1 MRTTWRRVVKTKPL
15 IFLLTI
21 ILSFTCLTD
30 NSFGYGINT
39 HFYDNFYLRGGPRF
53 RRPNRGYTYLFVNSD
68 RSKLFSFTLGY
79 SNRHSSENV
88 TGRDRFTIRT
98 NYQPTDA
105 FSMSFNVEYANLFD
119 KTQYIDET
127 LFGDDTRYILGRID
141 KENSFETN
149 LQKLEIIVEKLESGE
164 IGLEESVQLYE
175 EGMKIKKICDK
186 KLKDIEM
193 QIKKIKIEDSKVTK
207 EDF

>member
-1 MRTTWRRVVKTKPL
+1 MGK
-15 IFLLTI
+15 
-21 ILSFTCLTD
+21 
-30 NSFGYGINT
+30 N
-39 HFYDNFYLRGGPRF
+39 
-53 RRPNRGYTYLFVNSD
+53 
-68 RSKLFSFTLGY
+68 
-79 SNRHSSENV
+79 
-88 TGRDRFTIRT
+88 
-98 NYQPTDA
+98 
-105 FSMSFNVEYANLFD
+105 
-119 KTQYIDET
+119 
-127 LFGDDTRYILGRID
+127 

-193 QIKKIKIEDSKVTK
+193 QIKKIKIEDNKVIK